1 MGILQIEIKEYYCK
15 GTMLSREADYW
26 RSKLI
31 DQSFPLFGIAERED
45 YIAIGFLELNDLIY
59 ARFVFSDFP
68 EIILG
73 DDCMIFPRYIAG
85 LLEFAEMLSACSGR
99 FKRHDLSTLYAAFLS
114 RDDRDEFVRLLP
126 GKMKPC

>member
-1 MGILQIEIKEYYCK
+1 MEIKEYYSK

-45 YIAIGFLELNDLIY
+45 YIAIGFLELNDLIH

-85 LLEFAEMLSACSGR
+85 LLEFSEMISTCSGR
-99 FKRHDLSTLYAAFLS
+99 FKRHDLSTMHVAFLS
-114 RDDRDEFVRLLP
+114 IEDRDEFVRLLQ
-126 GKMKPC
+126 GKVKPC

>member
-1 MGILQIEIKEYYCK
+1 MKIEEYYCK
-15 GTMLSREADYW
+15 GTMMSHEADYW

-45 YIAIGFLELNDLIY
+45 YIAIGFLELNDLIH

-73 DDCMIFPRYIAG
+73 EDCIVFPRHIAG
-85 LLEFAEMLSACSGR
+85 LLEFSQMLSACSGR
-99 FKRHDLSTLYAAFLS
+99 FKKHDLSTLHVAFLS
-114 RDDRDEFVRLLP
+114 IGDRDEFIRLLD